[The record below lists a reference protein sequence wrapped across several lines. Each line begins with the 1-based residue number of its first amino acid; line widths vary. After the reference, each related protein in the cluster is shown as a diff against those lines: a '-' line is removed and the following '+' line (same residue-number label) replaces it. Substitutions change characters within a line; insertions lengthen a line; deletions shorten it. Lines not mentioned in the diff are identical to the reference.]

1 MGLIEGDQR
10 SRPLRRGS
18 PSAATVYLLL
28 AAVAFSPL
36 TPSPV
41 LADDLVGADGE
52 GGAGAV
58 AGSIVLDVY
67 VEAEGRALIV
77 GYLEAEPEGLAF
89 LEGAELF
96 YDEDTRE
103 LYAKSSGLTST
114 LGNETRLEFEADLGW
129 NECHLAFYLP
139 KDAVMLAV
147 SCSEG
152 LEYTFSKTEDSLKV
166 EVLGYE
172 VEGIEV
178 VIDYD
183 LAGY

>member
-139 KDAVMLAV
+139 KEATPSAVTA
-147 SCSEG
+147 SEG
-152 LEYTFSKTEDSLKV
+152 LEVSVVEEEGSLVV
-166 EVLGYE
+166 EAIG
-172 VEGIEV
+172 
-178 VIDYD
+178 YD
-183 LAGY
+183 LDGAEV